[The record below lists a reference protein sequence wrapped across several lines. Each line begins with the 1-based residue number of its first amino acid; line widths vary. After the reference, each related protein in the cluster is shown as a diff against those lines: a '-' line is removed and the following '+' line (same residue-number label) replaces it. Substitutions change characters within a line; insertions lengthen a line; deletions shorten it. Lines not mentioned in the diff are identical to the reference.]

1 MRYGGNHFI
10 RMNILF
16 LLFLISGIK
25 SLNKNLNEY
34 ISVLEENNIIKKYIN
49 KGENDTYQIIINEK
63 NNTKSVFI
71 ELMIF

>member
-34 ISVLEENNIIKKYIN
+34 ISVLEENNIIKKYI
-49 KGENDTYQIIINEK
+49 IL
-63 NNTKSVFI
+63 NNYNAKI
-71 ELMIF
+71 

>member
-16 LLFLISGIK
+16 LLFLIFGIK